1 MGNQKND
8 LASCGS
14 RFLGTREKMW
24 LHRVI
29 HPKVTARSR
38 FAARPVPPRLL
49 PRHGNISYQTYTA
62 MKALKLPNLAFC
74 LLPLAFSLLPFHT
87 SAKAEKKNEYANC
100 AEALMQVNVPPPM
113 AATTCGERRRP
124 QDLASCVVDIATKTD
139 IVPIDALGACR
150 RVRRPL
156 AMAACVVD
164 IGNLSDA
171 SDGPDILDH
180 CRRSLI
186 PDHFSTCVVGLKEE
200 IDLATS
206 QAMTACI
213 NASDRMEG
221 LPEPEM
227 TPEEQTPSPITPPPS
242 EIPST

>member
-1 MGNQKND
+1 
-8 LASCGS
+8 
-14 RFLGTREKMW
+14 
-24 LHRVI
+24 
-29 HPKVTARSR
+29 
-38 FAARPVPPRLL
+38 
-49 PRHGNISYQTYTA
+49 
-62 MKALKLPNLAFC
+62 MKGLKLPNLAFC

-87 SAKAEKKNEYANC
+87 SAKAEKKNDYANC

-113 AATTCGERRRP
+113 AATTCGEMRRP
-124 QDLASCVVDIATKTD
+124 QELASCVLDISTKTD
-139 IVPIDALGACR
+139 IIPMDALASCR

-171 SDGPDILDH
+171 SDGPNILDH

-186 PDHFSTCVVGLKEE
+186 PDQFSTCVVGLKQE
-200 IDLATS
+200 IDLGTS

-213 NASDRMEG
+213 NASDRMG
-221 LPEPEM
+221 DFSQPEM
-227 TPEEQTPSPITPPPS
+227 TPEKENPSPITPPPS